1 MPDAISQK
9 TARQIVEAV
18 KDVCGYD
25 INFIRPDGII
35 EASTDPARV
44 GTFHEVGQMAAR
56 TGKTLEVSADDPLS
70 GTRRGINLPFVFRG
84 ETVAVIGI
92 SGDPEEVRKFATLA
106 QKITFLLL
114 REREINLESRN
125 RQAEDAYVIRAL
137 TQGEAISSSYLRY
150 FLIARGLSETA
161 LCRTV
166 VIRLSSRWNPA
177 NLSMITEKIRQCLKR
192 AENSLYTFRYPS
204 EYVQILEEDAY
215 QKSVP
220 VYQELASSFPE
231 GLFVGAGSREPLR
244 QQQRSYESAVLAA
257 RTAEKSRTF
266 FACYDDLDL
275 AMLLAGIPEGIRE
288 RYRDK
293 VVSHLSDREREMLT
307 AYFAHGCRLKE
318 TAESLFV
325 HKNTLQYQLDGIYK
339 ATGYNPR
346 AFADAVV
353 LYLGLSL
360 EEDDGKQGE

>member
-1 MPDAISQK
+1 MSDAISQK

-177 NLSMITEKIRQCLKR
+177 NLSMITEK
-192 AENSLYTFRYPS
+192 
-204 EYVQILEEDAY
+204 VQILEEDAY

>member
-1 MPDAISQK
+1 MSDAISQK

-137 TQGEAISSSYLRY
+137 TQGEAISSSYIRY

-161 LCRTV
+161 LCRPV

-177 NLSMITEKIRQCLKR
+177 KLSMTTVPEAGREQPLHLPLSQR
-192 AENSLYTFRYPS
+192 VRPNSGR
-204 EYVQILEEDAY
+204 
-215 QKSVP
+215 
-220 VYQELASSFPE
+220 
-231 GLFVGAGSREPLR
+231 GR
-244 QQQRSYESAVLAA
+244 
-257 RTAEKSRTF
+257 
-266 FACYDDLDL
+266 
-275 AMLLAGIPEGIRE
+275 IPEVRS
-288 RYRDK
+288 R
-293 VVSHLSDREREMLT
+293 LSGACFLLS
-307 AYFAHGCRLKE
+307 GGPLCRRGE
-318 TAESLFV
+318 
-325 HKNTLQYQLDGIYK
+325 
-339 ATGYNPR
+339 
-346 AFADAVV
+346 
-353 LYLGLSL
+353 
-360 EEDDGKQGE
+360 QGAPAAAAALL